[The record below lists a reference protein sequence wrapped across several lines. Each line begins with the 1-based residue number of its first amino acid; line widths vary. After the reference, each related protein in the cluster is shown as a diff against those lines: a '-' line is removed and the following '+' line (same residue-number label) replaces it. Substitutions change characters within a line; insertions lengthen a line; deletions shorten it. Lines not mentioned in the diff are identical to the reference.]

1 MKTAI
6 DPLDT
11 MKEIILLYANTPP
24 EPIENL
30 RLIEKA
36 MLDPFYLDTTLQC
49 QIWENIQSQTI
60 LSIRIETIIRLHA
73 LGLDGAKA
81 IFNNQTSKDE
91 FMTDIMGYNEPYPPE
106 KERISAWFDS
116 AFHEIYGYTVATY
129 CPCSL
134 AKMKI
139 LHEKGFVSGG
149 EDLREARW
157 EKDRLNCLSC
167 DHLQFVAILE
177 DLSKGSY
184 DLLGKSEIVQKYH
197 KTIIEE
203 AEFCSGKHPLRVY

>member
-1 MKTAI
+1 
-6 DPLDT
+6 
-11 MKEIILLYANTPP
+11 
-24 EPIENL
+24 
-30 RLIEKA
+30 
-36 MLDPFYLDTTLQC
+36 
-49 QIWENIQSQTI
+49 
-60 LSIRIETIIRLHA
+60 
-73 LGLDGAKA
+73 
-81 IFNNQTSKDE
+81 
-91 FMTDIMGYNEPYPPE
+91 MTDIMGYNEPYPPE

-203 AEFCSGKHPLRVY
+203 AEFCSGKHPLRVYKSYSYEKNDAAFPYYLEGMPTNLLVNLLSSRPFDKKIKRCPHCGRFFFAKDAKRTFCYETSCLRAAERAKKQHQRETDPVKYV